1 MEESGYRFG
10 VGVLVMASA
19 IIGVLLIAFFGAVPT
34 MWVDRNRVSINFPR
48 APRVSVDTPVRK
60 NGVLIGRVSS
70 ISLRPGSEGVIIR
83 MELDRKVELRKGE
96 VPRIVSGSII
106 TGDAVIEFVEGTAES
121 NLRRFDGTMGTTRD
135 GVLDARESAAI
146 NEVITDNSFL
156 DGGEVAADPIE
167 SLARLEGNLV
177 PVLTTVERAL
187 SRMDSIGASVQ
198 EFVAEGDGP
207 IRELVTSL
215 KSAVDNVNAGVNSV
229 NRVVTQFERADIPNA
244 VASLLTALPD
254 LFKEAQ
260 STLLQTQRTLKGFE
274 KFSASLEG
282 LGKEFDGIGET
293 IRKAVEN
300 ANVAIEN
307 IAEITEPVSKNS
319 EVLVANAIK
328 ALADIDTL
336 SMDLRKLTYR
346 LNNSNG
352 TVAQLIDNP
361 ALFNEAKKTFNN
373 IQAASANV
381 QVLTQKIQPIVN
393 DIRVFSDKIARSPG
407 ALIDLSGTI
416 SGRPRGIG
424 LK

>member
-10 VGVLVMASA
+10 VGVLVLASA

-34 MWVDRNRVSINFPR
+34 LWVDRMRVSINFPR
-48 APRVSVDTPVRK
+48 APKVSVDTHVRK
-60 NGVLIGRVSS
+60 NGVPIGRVSS

-96 VPRIVSGSII
+96 VPRIQSGSFI

-121 NLRRFDGTMGTTRD
+121 NLRRFDGTMGTPRD

-146 NEVITDNSFL
+146 NEIITDNSFL
-156 DGGEVAADPIE
+156 DGGEVAADPME
-167 SLARLEGNLV
+167 SLARLEGNIV

-187 SRMDSIGASVQ
+187 SRIDSIGASVQ

-207 IRELVTSL
+207 IRELVSSL
-215 KSAVDNVNAGVNSV
+215 KSAVDDVKTGVNSV
-229 NRVVTQFERADIPNA
+229 NRVVTQFEKADIPNA
-244 VASLLTALPD
+244 VANLLAALPE

-260 STLLQTQRTLKGFE
+260 TTLAQTQRTLKGFE

-336 SMDLRKLTYR
+336 AIDLRKLTYR
-346 LNNSNG
+346 LNNSDG

-361 ALFNEAKKTFNN
+361 ALYNEAKKTFNN

-381 QVLTQKIQPIVN
+381 QVLTQKIQPIVS

-407 ALIDLSGTI
+407 ALIDLSGAI